1 MIQNILYCI
10 FFGLVDLLI
19 FLKLQKSS
27 NIPKMYWYIGG
38 IVVVL
43 IVHLFG
49 SSDYLMTKEDFLNLS
64 FFSVGLIVLH
74 FATNIQVATFKKYNV
89 PQNEQ
94 GKKLQDNLLLVFDF
108 MRQKLIYIMIYI
120 YQFLAVWNEN
130 FR

>member
-1 MIQNILYCI
+1 
-10 FFGLVDLLI
+10 
-19 FLKLQKSS
+19 
-27 NIPKMYWYIGG
+27 MYWYIGG